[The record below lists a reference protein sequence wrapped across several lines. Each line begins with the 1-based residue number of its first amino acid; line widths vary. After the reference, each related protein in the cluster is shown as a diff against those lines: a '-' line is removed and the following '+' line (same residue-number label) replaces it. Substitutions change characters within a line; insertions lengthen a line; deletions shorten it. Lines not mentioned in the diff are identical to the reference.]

1 MGKCCGLRYCLVVI
15 EATKNK
21 QRVFFSDSRQ
31 NKETQLLIIGLRIIM
46 KNKSLDRGKTRSFY
60 LEDLKNLLR
69 RPLSY
74 HDGNPHPLSGN

>member
-15 EATKNK
+15 EATKNKQTKNK

-46 KNKSLDRGKTRSFY
+46 KKQISRSR
-60 LEDLKNLLR
+60 ENTILL
-69 RPLSY
+69 S
-74 HDGNPHPLSGN
+74 